1 MVIYTGVCSF
11 AVVFSSQM
19 EENSQLCD
27 EVSEAV
33 LKHLAV
39 TQGLAQHIAQHILSL
54 GIKDITQL
62 RLVKETDLVPDY
74 LSCMDARTLLEA
86 WTTQYSK
93 FRESKNA
100 VIQNKM
106 MHLKY
111 YLTSLDSQSALT
123 NKKFKGPI

>member
-11 AVVFSSQM
+11 TVVFSSQM

-39 TQGLAQHIAQHILSL
+39 SQGLAQRIAQHIMSL

-74 LSCMDARTLLEA
+74 LSCMDTRTLLEA

-93 FRESKNA
+93 FRTSNA

-106 MHLKY
+106 MPLR
-111 YLTSLDSQSALT
+111 
-123 NKKFKGPI
+123 